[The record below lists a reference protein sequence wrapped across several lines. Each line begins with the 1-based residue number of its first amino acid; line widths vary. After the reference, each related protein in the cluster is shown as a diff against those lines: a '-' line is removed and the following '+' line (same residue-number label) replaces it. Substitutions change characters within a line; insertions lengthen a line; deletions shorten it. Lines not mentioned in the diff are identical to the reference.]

1 MRVNAIQSSRVAY
14 SAPKFKALQQTARRS
29 DLPLAATLSH
39 DSVILRNNT
48 IKGAGVG
55 AALGFGIMALLSFM
69 SGGIAG
75 PAAYALYTAAFGAAG
90 GLAGKAL
97 DNSESTGSIS

>member
-14 SAPKFKALQQTARRS
+14 SAPKFKAMQQVTRRT

-39 DSVILRNNT
+39 DSVILKNNT
-48 IKGAGVG
+48 IKGAGLG
-55 AALGFGIMALLSFM
+55 AILGFGIMALLSFM

-90 GLAGKAL
+90 GLAGNAL
-97 DNSESTGSIS
+97 DNDKSIGRIS